1 MSKLQST
8 ANKYFT
14 RFIRAEQLVFALIFL
29 LAFIVRFYSLDS
41 RPMHVD
47 EAVHA
52 VKFGELLEKGDYKY
66 DPIEYHGPSLNYLT
80 IITAWVRNETSYST
94 LTETTLRMIPAT
106 ISLIPFLLLII
117 FNKVFERKNVIVFL
131 LLASVS
137 SPLVFY
143 ERYYIQESLLVNF
156 FFSFIICLF
165 HYFKTNK
172 NYSLFLSSLFLGLA
186 VSSKETVIISLGAFS
201 FALFFSGIKFAD
213 TLKIIRQNSLTIIF
227 SFILFI
233 TVVVLLFTS
242 FFSNPQGI
250 KDFFVAY
257 FNYFEKASQFHDHI
271 HPWYF
276 YIQFFSFRNI
286 EGFYFT
292 ELPFMLLFFVGS
304 FFLFFSKNKSRFIKI
319 LFFFS
324 LIIFIIYSIIPYK
337 TPWLILTSLQSLLF
351 VSAFGLVKISE
362 ILNKKYFVVLLIVF
376 ALFSFNQ
383 LYRVVFKYSFH
394 PQNPFV
400 YAHSTDDIFTIE
412 EKANQIIEAL
422 PNGEYLSVY
431 VAANQNDY
439 WPLPWT
445 LRKFKNISF
454 NNNIEK
460 DTYKYPLIF
469 ATPSLENDLVNNLYS
484 EPASGEMNLYI
495 PLFEELMLLR
505 PKVEIRGY
513 IRKDILDLLNK

>member
-29 LAFIVRFYSLDS
+29 LAIIVRFYSLDS

-117 FNKVFERKNVIVFL
+117 FNKVFERKNIIAFL

-201 FALFFSGIKFAD
+201 FALFFSGTKFAD
-213 TLKIIRQNSLTIIF
+213 TLKIIKHNYLPILF

-233 TVVVLLFTS
+233 TVVVLSFTS

-250 KDFFVAY
+250 KDFFVSY
-257 FNYFEKASQFHDHI
+257 FNYIGKASQFHDHI

-276 YIQFFSFRNI
+276 YIQLLSFRDI
-286 EGFYFT
+286 EGFFFT
-292 ELPFMLLFFVGS
+292 ELPFILLFLVGS
-304 FFLFFSKNKSRFIKI
+304 FSLYFSRDKNRFIKL

-324 LIIFIIYSIIPYK
+324 LITFIIYSIIPYK
-337 TPWLILTSLQSLLF
+337 TPWLILTSWQSVLF
-351 VSAFGLVKISE
+351 VSAFGLVRISE
-362 ILNKKYFVVLLIVF
+362 ILSKKYVVVLLIVF

-412 EKANQIIEAL
+412 EKAN
-422 PNGEYLSVY
+422 
-431 VAANQNDY
+431 
-439 WPLPWT
+439 
-445 LRKFKNISF
+445 
-454 NNNIEK
+454 
-460 DTYKYPLIF
+460 LIKRWR
-469 ATPSLENDLVNNLYS
+469 LV
-484 EPASGEMNLYI
+484 LYI
-495 PLFEELMLLR
+495 FSRHE
-505 PKVEIRGY
+505 K
-513 IRKDILDLLNK
+513 